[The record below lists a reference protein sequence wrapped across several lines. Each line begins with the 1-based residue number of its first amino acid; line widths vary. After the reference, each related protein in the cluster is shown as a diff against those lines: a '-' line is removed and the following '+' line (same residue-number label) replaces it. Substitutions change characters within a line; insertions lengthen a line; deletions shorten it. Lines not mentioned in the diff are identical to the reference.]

1 VTQRAELKDY
11 LDVHTLLIRAA
22 IPLAD
27 MLASAGIIYGSEF
40 NPLLALKA
48 LAYHEDRALAGL
60 SAGVGRDLAEAARR
74 TDPRRL
80 PRLTVVKQ
88 RPERS

>member
-1 VTQRAELKDY
+1 M
-11 LDVHTLLIRAA
+11 IRAA

-27 MLASAGIIYGSEF
+27 MLASAGVIYGSEF

-48 LAYHEDRALAGL
+48 LAYHDDRALAEL
-60 SAGVGRDLAEAARR
+60 SGEVRWDLAEAVRR
-74 TDPRRL
+74 TDSRRL
-80 PRLTVVKQ
+80 PRLTAVRQ